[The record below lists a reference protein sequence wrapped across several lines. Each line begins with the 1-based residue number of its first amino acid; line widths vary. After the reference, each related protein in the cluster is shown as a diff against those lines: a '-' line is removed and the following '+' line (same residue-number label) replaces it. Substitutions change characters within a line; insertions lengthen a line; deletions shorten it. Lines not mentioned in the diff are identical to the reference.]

1 MRRVATVA
9 VLTVSALLAQLS
21 IARSCIP
28 MGETR
33 DLGVV
38 AFVIVVGIPC
48 FLPCLLVAGVVTV
61 AVRRELIAAGL
72 WLSCLI
78 VCSVVSAFELIL
90 EGGGGG
96 TWRYDE
102 PFRAYVL
109 DRWWLLVAWAVAL
122 AVLPRA
128 FRMVGDE
135 SMVNREEPH

>member
-1 MRRVATVA
+1 MKRAVSVALLTVA
-9 VLTVSALLAQLS
+9 ALLAQLS
-21 IARSCIP
+21 IARFCIP
-28 MGETR
+28 LRETR

-38 AFVIVVGIPC
+38 AFVIVVAVPC
-48 FLPCLLVAGVVTV
+48 FLPCLLVAAVVTV
-61 AVRRELIAAGL
+61 AGRRELLAAVL

-122 AVLPRA
+122 ALLPRA
-128 FRMVGDE
+128 FRTSSTM
-135 SMVNREEPH
+135 NREEPQ